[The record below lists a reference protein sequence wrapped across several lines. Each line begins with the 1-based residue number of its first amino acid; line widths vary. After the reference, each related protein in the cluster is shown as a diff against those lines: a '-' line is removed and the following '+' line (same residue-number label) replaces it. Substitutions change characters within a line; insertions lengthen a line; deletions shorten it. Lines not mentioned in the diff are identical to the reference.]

1 MMKWLGEEY
10 FVGCFGCSFCSK
22 SNQSHFTM
30 NLVGIIRN
38 AFISIG
44 CLGEWNYQSE
54 KTSNRSKNELDLL
67 EEML

>member
-1 MMKWLGEEY
+1 
-10 FVGCFGCSFCSK
+10 
-22 SNQSHFTM
+22 M

-44 CLGEWNYQSE
+44 CLGEWNYRSE
-54 KTSNRSKNELDLL
+54 KTSNRSKNELDLI